1 LQDLVSLALLV
12 FSTGI
17 NECQRDD
24 DWMIRVSGM
33 VGKDLK
39 PQKRGPKVVQGDN

>member
-1 LQDLVSLALLV
+1 M
-12 FSTGI
+12 STDAFKRLRQSETTG
-17 NECQRDD
+17 RPLGDD
-24 DWMIRVSGM
+24 GWMTRVSGM